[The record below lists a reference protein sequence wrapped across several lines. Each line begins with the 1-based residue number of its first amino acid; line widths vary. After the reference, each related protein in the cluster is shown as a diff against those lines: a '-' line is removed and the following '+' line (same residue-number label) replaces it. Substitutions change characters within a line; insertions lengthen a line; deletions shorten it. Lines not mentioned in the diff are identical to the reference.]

1 MIVGCS
7 GAEKS
12 TLAGRLAKHT
22 KLPVTH
28 LDQIFWTSGWV
39 NRPRGETRR
48 LISQVIQG
56 DRWIFEG
63 NHSSSFD
70 LRIAR
75 ADTVIFLDFPVPL
88 CLFRI
93 AKRVM
98 THFGRVRPD
107 MAEGCPEGIDW
118 EFLRWII
125 GYRSNLRP
133 EILEMLDKAPP
144 HVTVHHLT
152 GPAAVDAFI
161 ASL

>member
-1 MIVGCS
+1 VERVMIVGCS

-39 NRPRGETRR
+39 NRPREETRR
-48 LISQVIQG
+48 LISEVIQG

-98 THFGRVRPD
+98 THFGRDSPYEVLPTQKVCLGSVSH
-107 MAEGCPEGIDW
+107 AIS
-118 EFLRWII
+118 L
-125 GYRSNLRP
+125 
-133 EILEMLDKAPP
+133 
-144 HVTVHHLT
+144 HLT
-152 GPAAVDAFI
+152 VGRSVIRLKKDQLAAI
-161 ASL
+161 L